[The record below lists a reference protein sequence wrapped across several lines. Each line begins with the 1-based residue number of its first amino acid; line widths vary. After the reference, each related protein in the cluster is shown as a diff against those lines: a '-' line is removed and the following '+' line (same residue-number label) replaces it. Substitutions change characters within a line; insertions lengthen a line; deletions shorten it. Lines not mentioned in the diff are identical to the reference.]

1 MKLKELIALINELKK
16 DMSYTRSLKERWR
29 KEQKRFP
36 ILFASIEKQV
46 DFFNKQIETLF
57 DAEIDDK
64 SLSSYIGTRLTALR
78 ECGGGEVKAVELQ
91 TLEEAAREAEEL
103 SKERDKEQAKELAKR
118 VKKAMESHLPK
129 GAKSAEKVRKLGEE
143 LAEELEKPEE

>member
-1 MKLKELIALINELKK
+1 MKLKELIALVNELKK
-16 DMSYTRSLKERWR
+16 DMSYTRSLRERWK

-46 DFFNKQIETLF
+46 DFFNKQVETLF
-57 DAEIDDK
+57 DAEIDEK
-64 SLSSYIGTRLTALR
+64 SLSSYISTRLTALR
-78 ECGGGEVKAVELQ
+78 EGGGEGVKAVELQ

-103 SKERDKEQAKELAKR
+103 GKERDREQAKELAKK

-129 GAKSAEKVRKLGEE
+129 DAKSAEKVRRLGEE
-143 LAEELEKPEE
+143 LAEELEKPEG